1 MGVEDPSKASEGPEL
16 QQPLLLAAWV
26 NHEAAA
32 NVSDKWN
39 GSRPQRTIRL
49 FMLSTASTFSG
60 TFALLWLFPPA
71 AASLAR
77 IFIVDLVLPPA
88 CGCCAKVTAPSLD
101 AETYNLML
109 MAAL

>member
-32 NVSDKWN
+32 NVSDKWM
-39 GSRPQRTIRL
+39 GLRLQRT
-49 FMLSTASTFSG
+49 TASTSSG
-60 TFALLWLFPPA
+60 TFALLWLFPPV

-77 IFIVDLVLPPA
+77 IF
-88 CGCCAKVTAPSLD
+88 TAPS
-101 AETYNLML
+101 
-109 MAAL
+109 